1 MKKITATDFYNY
13 IQCKHRV
20 YLEKFGD
27 PKLKDKVSP
36 FVRLLWERGIQHEE
50 KVIKPIRE
58 RKDKTFAEIK
68 KDQPANQ
75 KTFKETLQLMQKGFD
90 YIYQGVLMSDNF
102 SGRPDLLEKM
112 EGKSGFGNYYYI
124 PVDIKAGRGYE
135 ESDSGDRKIKEY
147 YLFQLKFYG
156 LILNRIQGFVPNEGK
171 IINKDNEEIK
181 YDLNLA
187 SDKFLKILDDIST
200 INKGKELYQPII
212 GGRCENCEW
221 KNYCKKWAIDKNDL
235 SLIFNVGERVTYKLQ
250 EYKIKTIDDLLKL
263 PLGRWLADFPEIRG
277 KGYFKYITEEGFS
290 KLYKRAVIYKKGS
303 EEINPAIK
311 LLNSEKEI
319 YFDIEDDPTQDIV
332 YLFGFWIVD
341 HSKEQGNYKYI
352 LAQNI
357 DDEERAVN
365 EVWDFLKGL
374 DGIPVCHY
382 TPYEIS
388 ILKRLQKKYKL
399 SEEPFEMLK
408 RNAID
413 MYKIITDYTDWPLT
427 SYGLKSICK
436 FIGFKWSSE
445 DAGGANSIEW
455 FSKFLQGDEKML
467 KKILKYNEEDCR
479 ATNYLKDYLQKN
491 AKPITQQS

>member
-13 IQCKHRV
+13 IQCKYRV

-27 PKLKDKVSP
+27 PELKDKVSP
-36 FVRLLWERGIQHEE
+36 FVKLLWERGMQHEE
-50 KVIKPIRE
+50 KVIEPIRK

-75 KTFKETLQLMQKGFD
+75 KTFKETLQLMKKGVD

-102 SGRPDLLEKM
+102 SGRPDLLEKIK
-112 EGKSGFGNYYYI
+112 GKSCFGNFYYI

-156 LILNRIQGFVPNEGK
+156 LMLNKIQSFVSNVGK
-171 IINKDNEEIK
+171 IINIDNEEIE

-187 SDKFLKILDDIST
+187 SDKFLGILKDISI

-212 GGRCENCEW
+212 GGKCENCEW
-221 KNYCKKWAIDKNDL
+221 KNYCKKWAKNKNDL
-235 SLIFNVGERVTYKLQ
+235 SLIFYVGEIKYRLQ
-250 EYKIKTIDDLLKL
+250 EYGIKTIDDLLKL
-263 PLGRWLADFPEIRG
+263 PLNKWLADLPEIRG
-277 KGYFKYITEEGFS
+277 KGYFKGIAEKSFS
-290 KLYKRAVIYKKGS
+290 SLYKRVVVYKKGK
-303 EEINPAIK
+303 EEISPAIE
-311 LLNSEKEI
+311 LLNGKKEI
-319 YFDIEDDPTQDIV
+319 YFDIEDDPTQNIS

-341 HSKEQGNYKYI
+341 RSKGQGNYKYI

-365 EVWDFLKGL
+365 EVWDFLKSL
-374 DGIPVCHY
+374 DGIPIYHY
-382 TPYEIS
+382 ASHEIS
-388 ILKRLQKKYKL
+388 ILKRLQEKYKL
-399 SEEPFEMLK
+399 SEEPFEILK

-413 MYKIITDYTDWPLT
+413 LYKIITEYTDWPLT

-445 DAGGANSIEW
+445 DAGGVNSIEW
-455 FSKFLQGDEKML
+455 FSKFLQGDKKML
-467 KKILKYNEEDCR
+467 EKILEYNEEDCR
-479 ATNYLKDYLQKN
+479 ATNYLKDHLQKS
-491 AKPITQQS
+491 AKSIT